1 VNDTLIRIASSAFS
15 CAAVA
20 CLAACGPA
28 PTGTLGPAPGSSAKA
43 HTSALAHPTLT
54 TAMPGPQMPAPATSA
69 TPSPAPPHAITLQA
83 WFIRAGRLFETQRT
97 VPATRGIGKAA
108 VNAVLAGTNTAESA
122 AGLVSAIPAGTNL
135 LGLKIAGAVA
145 TIDLSSSFAS
155 QASSSAVSLRLGQLV
170 YTLTQF
176 GTVRSVHWR
185 ISGQDVTTIGGVP
198 VSGRQTRPAYSGD
211 LPAITVASPAI
222 GAMVTSPVTVSGT
235 ADVFEAVVSIE
246 ILNSAGQEIARTF
259 TTASCGTGCR
269 GSYTTTISYSVPATQ
284 KGTLEVFERS
294 AKDGSPVNMQK
305 IPVTLGP

>member
-1 VNDTLIRIASSAFS
+1 
-15 CAAVA
+15 
-20 CLAACGPA
+20 
-28 PTGTLGPAPGSSAKA
+28 
-43 HTSALAHPTLT
+43 
-54 TAMPGPQMPAPATSA
+54 MPGPQTSAPARSG
-69 TPSPAPPHAITLQA
+69 TPFQEPAHAITLQA
-83 WFIRAGRLFETQRT
+83 WFIRAGRLFETQRS
-97 VPATRGIGKAA
+97 VPATRSTGKAA
-108 VNAVLAGTNTAESA
+108 VNAVLSGTNTAESG
-122 AGLVSAIPAGTNL
+122 AGLVSAIPAGTKL

-145 TIDLSSSFAS
+145 TIDLSSSFA
-155 QASSSAVSLRLGQLV
+155 QPASSSTVSLRLAQLV

-185 ISGQDVTTIGGVP
+185 ISGQDVTTIGGVS
-198 VSGRQTRPAYSGD
+198 VSGPQTRPAYSGD

-222 GAMVTSPVTVSGT
+222 GATVTSPVTVSGT

-269 GSYTTTISYSVPATQ
+269 GSYTTAISYSVPATQ
-284 KGTLEVFERS
+284 QGTLEVFERS

>member
-1 VNDTLIRIASSAFS
+1 M
-15 CAAVA
+15 
-20 CLAACGPA
+20 
-28 PTGTLGPAPGSSAKA
+28 PGAQMP
-43 HTSALAHPTLT
+43 TSAPSA
-54 TAMPGPQMPAPATSA
+54 APSL
-69 TPSPAPPHAITLQA
+69 APPRAVTLQA
-83 WFIRAGRLFETQRT
+83 WFIRGGRLFESQRT
-97 VPATRGIGKAA
+97 VPATRSIGKAA
-108 VNAVLAGTNTAESA
+108 VDAVLAGTNTSESS
-122 AGLVSAIPAGTNL
+122 AGLVSAVPAGTNM
-135 LGLKIAGAVA
+135 LGLKIAGTVA
-145 TIDLSSSFAS
+145 TIDLSSSFAQS
-155 QASSSAVSLRLGQLV
+155 ASSSAVSLRLAQLV

-176 GTVRSVHWR
+176 GAVRSVHWR

-198 VSGRQTRPAYSGD
+198 VSGPQTRPAYSGD

-222 GAMVTSPVTVSGT
+222 GATVTSPVTVSGT

-284 KGTLEVFERS
+284 KGTVEVFERS